1 MLFRSKFK
9 KSNFLYLYFAD
20 SHGNLNLIDDY
31 WKFEDAIKIMR
42 ENNFFTGF
50 HLHNHTDRA
59 LLNYYFAKKE
69 KINITDTSITG
80 LGKCGGNLKLEN
92 VIVNENLLELLVF
105 MQKEK
110 KHLYI
115 NDTSQLYFILSG
127 RLGITDNYA
136 KNAILKDLTLE
147 QFFEI
152 AHKIRGIDK
161 DTYNKEILA

>member
-1 MLFRSKFK
+1 M
-9 KSNFLYLYFAD
+9 
-20 SHGNLNLIDDY
+20 
-31 WKFEDAIKIMR
+31 
-42 ENNFFTGF
+42 
-50 HLHNHTDRA
+50 
-59 LLNYYFAKKE
+59 
-69 KINITDTSITG
+69 
-80 LGKCGGNLKLEN
+80 
-92 VIVNENLLELLVF
+92 IVNENLLELLVF